1 VFVRPNS
8 GSVRPENK
16 KGFLMNIN
24 FIMHILIYNVVLSS
38 LQAFLLLG
46 PATGVDVDVIHVYL
60 Y

>member
-16 KGFLMNIN
+16 KGFLMNI
-24 FIMHILIYNVVLSS
+24 HKYAGSDSVNVVLSS